1 MSQQNY
7 ISNSSIP
14 LLNLNKK
21 FNFAGFL
28 FYVDGW
34 DWSNLQSNT
43 NYDQDGVSDFIR
55 DLKLSFPNNPLDV
68 IDYIVDEY
76 EGLSRISNSDAFKK
90 IRLYLLAATCRK
102 YQIYSPWNSTCQTRS
117 IPDFLQTYSIDTPN
131 RTPST
136 DGFTSWSMSSGDIQ
150 AYTNEDSGNLR
161 LGSYVF
167 AKNLDAQAFT
177 PVSIDNSTR
186 NFYTEPG
193 GFGEN
198 ISSNTVSNYYNINNV
213 FVNDLLPLKDGWYG
227 IVTENSVPYGIYG
240 GIGINFDTFFKLE
253 GGVLIEFHHK
263 YPQSDYID
271 NISEYGKNSKS
282 YMVEEPWDYNSY
294 TK

>member
-21 FNFAGFL
+21 FNFSGFL

-34 DWSNLQSNT
+34 DWSNLQYNT

-117 IPDFLQTYSIDTPN
+117 IPDF
-131 RTPST
+131 
-136 DGFTSWSMSSGDIQ
+136 
-150 AYTNEDSGNLR
+150 
-161 LGSYVF
+161 
-167 AKNLDAQAFT
+167 
-177 PVSIDNSTR
+177 
-186 NFYTEPG
+186 
-193 GFGEN
+193 
-198 ISSNTVSNYYNINNV
+198 
-213 FVNDLLPLKDGWYG
+213 
-227 IVTENSVPYGIYG
+227 
-240 GIGINFDTFFKLE
+240 
-253 GGVLIEFHHK
+253 
-263 YPQSDYID
+263 
-271 NISEYGKNSKS
+271 
-282 YMVEEPWDYNSY
+282 
-294 TK
+294 